1 MIRRINKSKRKKKQN
16 DNMMSVCLYVRTLEK
31 DDNEEDKDGG
41 EEIGQIGQIR
51 SVERFFKGTDLVLPS
66 DQ

>member
-1 MIRRINKSKRKKKQN
+1 MTRRINKSKSKNKHN
-16 DNMMSVCLYVRTLEK
+16 DNMMSVCLSVCTLEK

-41 EEIGQIGQIR
+41 QEIGQIGQIR
-51 SVERFFKGTDLVLPS
+51 SVERFFKCTDLVLPS

>member
-1 MIRRINKSKRKKKQN
+1 
-16 DNMMSVCLYVRTLEK
+16 MMTVCLSVCLYVRTLEK

-41 EEIGQIGQIR
+41 QEISQIGQIR

>member
-1 MIRRINKSKRKKKQN
+1 
-16 DNMMSVCLYVRTLEK
+16 MMSVCLYVRTLEK

-41 EEIGQIGQIR
+41 QEVGQIGQIR

>member
-1 MIRRINKSKRKKKQN
+1 MTRRINKSKSKNKQK
-16 DNMMSVCLYVRTLEK
+16 DNMMSVCLYIRTLEK

-41 EEIGQIGQIR
+41 QEISQIGQIR

>member
-1 MIRRINKSKRKKKQN
+1 MLSA
-16 DNMMSVCLYVRTLEK
+16 CLYVRTLEK

-41 EEIGQIGQIR
+41 QEISQIGQIR
-51 SVERFFKGTDLVLPS
+51 SVERFFKSTDLVLPS

>member
-1 MIRRINKSKRKKKQN
+1 
-16 DNMMSVCLYVRTLEK
+16 MMSVCLSVCTLEK

-41 EEIGQIGQIR
+41 QEIGQIGQIR
-51 SVERFFKGTDLVLPS
+51 SVERFFKCTDLVLPS